1 MLKKAGLKT
10 EKEIMWKCL
19 LISFSAVSLFA
30 QNAED
35 ARTHPTLS
43 FGVKSI
49 LFLSV
54 VVQDLSEEAL

>member
-19 LISFSAVSLFA
+19 LISFSAVGLFA

-54 VVQDLSEEAL
+54 VV